1 MLFVGSM
8 TSISSSSISLEGK
21 TINITKSLPIKEET
35 ILKSK
40 ILTCYVIELP
50 FIIFSDIVFFIKF
63 KPSIFYLVL
72 ILLLSFLIILLTSCI
87 GLIANLKYPKMNAT
101 NDTEVV
107 KQSMSSM
114 ISVFIGI
121 GFFIGSALAVA
132 YLNKYLKLRILLVL
146 HISLITI
153 ISIILYF
160 IIMKFGT
167 KEYRK
172 INV

>member
-1 MLFVGSM
+1 M
-8 TSISSSSISLEGK
+8 
-21 TINITKSLPIKEET
+21 
-35 ILKSK
+35 
-40 ILTCYVIELP
+40 
-50 FIIFSDIVFFIKF
+50 
-63 KPSIFYLVL
+63 
-72 ILLLSFLIILLTSCI
+72 IILLTSCI

-121 GFFIGSALAVA
+121 GFFIGSALVVS
-132 YLNKYLKLRILLVL
+132 YLNKYLKLSILLIL

-153 ISIILYF
+153 ISIILYY
-160 IIMKFGT
+160 IVMKFGT